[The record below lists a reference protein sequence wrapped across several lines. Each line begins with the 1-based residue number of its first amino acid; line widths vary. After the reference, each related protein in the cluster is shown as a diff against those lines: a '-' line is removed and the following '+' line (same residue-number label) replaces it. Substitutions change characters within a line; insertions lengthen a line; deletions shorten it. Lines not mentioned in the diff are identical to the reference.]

1 MKNDLYR
8 FIFFLLLW
16 GLIVP
21 LTMAQEEEAKYEING
36 KVGKLSHFSQEYES
50 TVMIELNIVYSINK
64 HVAISGGAAFAN
76 FNGPSEV
83 LLRLEG
89 LMEYLNTFAP
99 LRIDNIRMDEQIFT
113 GKLIFKGGGKKIS
126 PYFAAGMGAYQFRYS
141 QNVFGTDPIFKE
153 EVPIPLYHTETYFG
167 INVGGGVDYYLS
179 DFLSLKFE
187 CCYHKIF
194 YELIEKQLSINGGF
208 GFMF

>member
-1 MKNDLYR
+1 MKNNLHKVA
-8 FIFFLLLW
+8 FLLLLW
-16 GLIVP
+16 SLIAP
-21 LTMAQEEEAKYEING
+21 LTMAQEDEAKYEING
-36 KVGKLSHFSQEYES
+36 KVGRLSHFSQDYES
-50 TVMIELNIVYSINK
+50 AVMIELNIVYSITK
-64 HVAISGGAAFAN
+64 HIAISGGAAFAN
-76 FNGPSEV
+76 FNGPTEV
-83 LLRLEG
+83 LLPLEG

-126 PYFAAGMGAYQFRYS
+126 PYFAAGVGAYQFRYR
-141 QNVFGTDPIFKE
+141 QNVFGTDPIFQE
-153 EVPIPLYHTETYFG
+153 EIPIPLYHTETFFG

-187 CCYHKIF
+187 GCYHKIF
-194 YELIEKQLSINGGF
+194 YELIEKQLSIIGGF